1 MITERAMLAA
11 LHISIWTAVKHDR
24 KVSHEV
30 ATQHGA
36 PENAG
41 RYNKKLLRS
50 AEKLESLRTLA
61 GQIRQHFYKI
71 TLPWSDEGYRLLPAH
86 FYFELTANMREFEQS
101 FTSQVEEFL
110 AEYPSYVEMVRPEL
124 NGLFRE
130 EDYPSVDKLRSKF
143 ALKLEVLPI
152 PSGGDFRVTMS
163 AEEQAR
169 IAREI
174 NDHVRQSLE
183 KGTEDLW
190 NRLKSVVS
198 HLVERLKD
206 PDARYHASLVT
217 NVLDLVDLMPRLNVN
232 QDEELDRFAS
242 ELRNQLGTLTAGDLK
257 KNDILR
263 VATANGAA
271 ALLSEMDAVLRHRE
285 SASEP
290 LASLPSANDI
300 FSHMSAYMETATQ

>member
-1 MITERAMLAA
+1 M
-11 LHISIWTAVKHDR
+11 
-24 KVSHEV
+24 
-30 ATQHGA
+30 
-36 PENAG
+36 
-41 RYNKKLLRS
+41 
-50 AEKLESLRTLA
+50 
-61 GQIRQHFYKI
+61 
-71 TLPWSDEGYRLLPAH
+71 
-86 FYFELTANMREFEQS
+86 
-101 FTSQVEEFL
+101 
-110 AEYPSYVEMVRPEL
+110 RPEL

-143 ALKLEVLPI
+143 ALKLELLPI
-152 PSGGDFRVTMS
+152 PSGEDFRVILS

-198 HLVERLKD
+198 HLVKRLRE

-217 NVLDLVDLMPRLNVN
+217 NLLDLVELMPRLNVN

-271 ALLSEMDAVLRHRE
+271 ALLHEMDAVLRNRE
-285 SASEP
+285 NTVEP
-290 LASLPSANDI
+290 LASLPTANDI
-300 FSHMSAYMETATQ
+300 FSHMSAYMEAFCSSS